1 MYVWKD
7 IHMYIHICLIRIY
20 IATDNSH
27 PLAWYFCEASNEQ
40 QTRRRTTNGGE
51 RRRDGGCSRGTPQP
65 IAGVAPAPAAS
76 LELNGGQRWRNFGFK
91 AGEFVEFVDVLNV
104 LFFSN
109 VFPCP
114 FHFPL
119 IFPEIPGSKNKIAR
133 QNKTGKNMFR
143 SCDPLSQNSKESAF
157 TAPMNGWQSGGPEKN
172 GLFSFVLWARFDS
185 TKSKENT

>member
-1 MYVWKD
+1 MYV
-7 IHMYIHICLIRIY
+7 CIY

-40 QTRRRTTNGGE
+40 QTRRNATKDATKHYNRRRTTT
-51 RRRDGGCSRGTPQP
+51 RRRVTRRGCSHGTPQP
-65 IAGVAPAPAAS
+65 IAGVAPALAAS
-76 LELNGGQRWRNFGFK
+76 LELNGGKCEKFLLQRC
-91 AGEFVEFVDVLNV
+91 ESL
-104 LFFSN
+104 LMYYFSN
-109 VFPCP
+109 IFPCP

-119 IFPEIPGSKNKIAR
+119 IFLEIPGSKNKKR
-133 QNKTGKNMFR
+133 SSEQTGKNMFR

-172 GLFSFVLWARFDS
+172 GLFSFVLWARFNS